1 MIFLDF
7 IIIIITLTLLALI
20 SERTVKYASMMSEL
34 FGLSQM
40 AIGFILL
47 SVSTSLPELSVS
59 ILASIRGEGGLAFGN
74 VVGSNIANLTI
85 ILGLTVIISKI
96 SIVIKQ
102 ENQKELVQFL
112 FIASIIPLFVI
123 QRGSLSPV
131 LGIILII
138 LFLYFS
144 FNMSKKKAPEVKS
157 LSPVKPTQ
165 KIAVLVKFL
174 ITIVLIIIISI
185 FTVESSINIANF
197 FGLPPSIIG
206 ATIVSLGTSL
216 PELVTSIQALRQ
228 NMAEMALG
236 NILGSCIINITL
248 ILGAASIF
256 NFYPVNITAASGL
269 MFFIL
274 LSTTFV
280 WYVINTKKT
289 INKTISYILLLIY
302 ILFVLQELGFSLFI
316 F

>member
-1 MIFLDF
+1 
-7 IIIIITLTLLALI
+7 
-20 SERTVKYASMMSEL
+20 
-34 FGLSQM
+34 
-40 AIGFILL
+40 
-47 SVSTSLPELSVS
+47 
-59 ILASIRGEGGLAFGN
+59 
-74 VVGSNIANLTI
+74 
-85 ILGLTVIISKI
+85 
-96 SIVIKQ
+96 
-102 ENQKELVQFL
+102 
-112 FIASIIPLFVI
+112 
-123 QRGSLSPV
+123 
-131 LGIILII
+131 
-138 LFLYFS
+138 
-144 FNMSKKKAPEVKS
+144 MSKKKAPEVKS